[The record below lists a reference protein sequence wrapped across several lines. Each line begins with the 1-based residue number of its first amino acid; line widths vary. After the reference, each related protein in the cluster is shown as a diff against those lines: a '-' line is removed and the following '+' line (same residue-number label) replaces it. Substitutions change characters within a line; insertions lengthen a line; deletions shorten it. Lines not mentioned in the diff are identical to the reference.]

1 MKEKDTL
8 FEDIVGQPAAKK
20 KLKFFLDGFKATGII
35 PHMMFVAPKGCGKTM
50 LAKALGKELVA
61 RHDSERLG
69 KSKRFYEINCS
80 TIKNLKQF
88 FNQIVIPHVAHKEC
102 TILFDEASEL
112 PKDVTMAL
120 LTILNPNSHNRTS
133 FSYEEYTVDFDFSRH
148 SFLFATT
155 EAQQIFHA
163 LMDRTERVDLEE
175 YSYGQLGQIVARVCK
190 GASFEDG
197 VLEEIAT
204 VLRGN
209 ARAAQKMANN
219 IAIFL
224 KSKRKKTFTKK
235 HWQELSNQLG
245 ILPLGLNQIELQVLN
260 HLASKNDCALTY
272 LAAKTGLTKACLQR
286 DFEMHL
292 QKMNLM
298 EITTA
303 GRALTVKGQNYLGT
317 TKSKTNTK
325 GK

>member
-1 MKEKDTL
+1 
-8 FEDIVGQPAAKK
+8 
-20 KLKFFLDGFKATGII
+20 
-35 PHMMFVAPKGCGKTM
+35 
-50 LAKALGKELVA
+50 
-61 RHDSERLG
+61 
-69 KSKRFYEINCS
+69 
-80 TIKNLKQF
+80 
-88 FNQIVIPHVAHKEC
+88 
-102 TILFDEASEL
+102 
-112 PKDVTMAL
+112 MAL

-260 HLASKNDCALTY
+260 HLASKKDCSLTY

-317 TKSKTNTK
+317 TKSKTKTK